1 MGSTFDRGRAVVN
14 RACSNITP
22 SPSAQRRATPPIM
35 WAPNSTC
42 MGDCDLRVFAT
53 LTCSLPLRA
62 VSNPN
67 ALQCMRRSGSFA
79 QRAVA
84 VAPAPSQDVVV
95 APEEPQEGEEEPA
108 PKPRGSR
115 TLSVWDRY
123 DN

>member
-1 MGSTFDRGRAVVN
+1 MVAHRTATLRWGSTDWPFREDIAVRDVAMGR
-14 RACSNITP
+14 RQTRL
-22 SPSAQRRATPPIM
+22 RRL
-35 WAPNSTC
+35 S
-42 MGDCDLRVFAT
+42 V
-53 LTCSLPLRA
+53 A